1 MDQVQHRGCGT
12 ECGQRDGNIDPGRDA
27 VQLSLGGSSRGAG
40 RLEGLGGWGAGGLG
54 GRREGWGNAAG
65 GLGGRQGDGWV
76 WLDIQN
82 GARDCADVVMHLA
95 CFPFISL

>member
-40 RLEGLGGWGAGGLG
+40 RLEGLGGGRLGGWEGGGRAGGMRLG
-54 GRREGWGNAAG
+54 GWGGVREMG
-65 GLGGRQGDGWV
+65 GCG
-76 WLDIQN
+76 
-82 GARDCADVVMHLA
+82 
-95 CFPFISL
+95 